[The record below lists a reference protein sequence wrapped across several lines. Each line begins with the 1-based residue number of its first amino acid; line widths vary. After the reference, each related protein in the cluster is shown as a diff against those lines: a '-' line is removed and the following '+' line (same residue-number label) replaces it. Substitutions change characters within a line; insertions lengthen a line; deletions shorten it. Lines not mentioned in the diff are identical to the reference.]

1 MINKKE
7 VILIQ
12 DQNIS
17 HKSKDDV
24 STKKVLSNSNIV
36 ITDSLSNNS
45 NDLNNTTITVNTDDV
60 TDITIVDSF
69 HKDILSIAKQLT
81 NFRVELHSKC
91 LESKW
96 N

>member
-1 MINKKE
+1 MIKNKE

-12 DQNIS
+12 DQNVS
-17 HKSKDDV
+17 HKPKEDV

-60 TDITIVDSF
+60 TDITIVDSL
-69 HKDILSIAKQLT
+69 HKDI
-81 NFRVELHSKC
+81 RVLPNNWQISEWSFIL
-91 LESKW
+91 
-96 N
+96 NV

>member
-1 MINKKE
+1 MIKNKE

-12 DQNIS
+12 DQNVS
-17 HKSKDDV
+17 HEPKDDA

-60 TDITIVDSF
+60 TDITIVDSL